1 MRHHEL
7 AFAES
12 LSTLDAPDTHTRIL
26 THSPSG
32 RVPALVDGEIRVW
45 ESLAIC
51 EYLAETCALP
61 RAWPITPA
69 ARAMARAVS
78 QEMHAGFADLRR
90 DLPFDACRAPGR
102 VGSEEHTSEL
112 QSLMRLTYAVF

>member
-7 AFAES
+7 ELSES
-12 LSTLDAPDTHTRIL
+12 LTTLDDPDTHTRIL
-26 THSPSG
+26 THAPSG
-32 RVPALVDGEIRVW
+32 RVPALVYGEIRVL

-90 DLPFDACRAPGR
+90 DLPFDACRAQIGR
-102 VGSEEHTSEL
+102 AHV
-112 QSLMRLTYAVF
+112 

>member
-1 MRHHEL
+1 MNPMTLYIGSKRLSSWSLRPWLLMRHHEL

-12 LSTLDAPDTHTRIL
+12 LITLDAPDTHTRIL

-78 QEMHAGFADLRR
+78 DRK
-90 DLPFDACRAPGR
+90 
-102 VGSEEHTSEL
+102 ST
-112 QSLMRLTYAVF
+112 RLNSSH

>member
-1 MRHHEL
+1 MSPWTLYLCVKRLSSWSLRPCLLMRHHEV

-12 LSTLDAPDTHTRIL
+12 LITLDAPDTHTLIL
-26 THSPSG
+26 THAPGG

-61 RAWPITPA
+61 QIGRA
-69 ARAMARAVS
+69 S
-78 QEMHAGFADLRR
+78 
-90 DLPFDACRAPGR
+90 CRER
-102 VGSEEHTSEL
+102 VC
-112 QSLMRLTYAVF
+112 QYV